1 MILESIVTKVRKRI
15 ERDKKIKSLAEIKS
29 EALSL
34 ADNKKFS
41 LEKAISSSNMNFI
54 CEVKKA
60 SPSKGVIVTDF
71 SYIQIAK
78 DYERAGA
85 SAISVLTEEDFFLG
99 KDEYLQK
106 ITKVVNIPVLRKDFI
121 IDEYQI
127 YQSKVLGASAILL
140 ICAILDDDK
149 LKRFYDLA
157 YSLGLS
163 CLVETHNKLEIKRA
177 LNIGAKIIGINNR
190 DLQTFKV
197 DINNSLNLRNL
208 VPDDVIL
215 VSESGIST
223 AEDIKRLRQHKISA
237 VLVGETLM
245 KAKNK
250 IEMLNCLTNRVN
262 RPKVKICGIKSL
274 ADVNIA
280 NKFQP
285 DYIGFVFAPS
295 KRQITIATAKQLD
308 KSLNKQIKRV
318 GVFANNSFEEI
329 KHIVKNININVIQL
343 HGDEDNEFISKLRTL
358 NLPIWQAIKV
368 QSSEDLSVAKN
379 SQADMILFDAYNQKS
394 FGGTGKCFNWNLIK
408 EFDDNFVLAGGL
420 NEQNIIRAIRTVK
433 PYIVDIS
440 SGVENQYGKD
450 DVKVK
455 ALLEVVRKVG

>member
-15 ERDKKIKSLAEIKS
+15 ERDKKIKSLAEIKN

-34 ADNKKFS
+34 VSNKRF
-41 LEKAISSSNMNFI
+41 LFEKAISSSSMNFI

-60 SPSKGVIVTDF
+60 SPSKGLIAKDF
-71 SYIQIAK
+71 PYIQIAK

-106 ITKVVNIPVLRKDFI
+106 IAKVVNIPVLRKDFI

-157 YSLGLS
+157 DNLGLS
-163 CLVETHNKLEIKRA
+163 CLVETHNELEIKRA
-177 LNIGAKIIGINNR
+177 LNVGAKIIGINNR
-190 DLQTFKV
+190 DLQTFSIDV
-197 DINNSLNLRNL
+197 NNSLKLRGL
-208 VPDDVIL
+208 IPDNVIL
-215 VSESGIST
+215 VSESGIAT
-223 AEDIKRLRQHKISA
+223 VDDIKKLKQHKISS
-237 VLVGETLM
+237 VLIGETLM
-245 KAKNK
+245 KAKDK
-250 IEMLNCLTNRVN
+250 LEMLNSLTDKVN
-262 RPKVKICGIKSL
+262 QPKVKICGIKSV
-274 ADVNIA
+274 ADVNIV

-329 KHIVKNININVIQL
+329 KQIMQSINLDIIQL
-343 HGDEDNEFISKLRTL
+343 HGDEDNEFISKLRIL

-368 QSSEDLSVAKN
+368 RSSEDLSVAKN
-379 SQADMILFDAYNQKS
+379 SQADMILFDTYKQQS
-394 FGGTGKCFNWNLIK
+394 LGGTGTSFDWNLIG
-408 EFDDNFVLAGGL
+408 EVADDFILAGGL
-420 NEQNIIRAIRTVK
+420 NEHNIIRAIRMVN
-433 PYIVDIS
+433 PHIVDIS
-440 SGVENQYGKD
+440 SGVENQNGKD
-450 DVKVK
+450 EVKVK
-455 ALLEVVRKVG
+455 TLLELVRKVG